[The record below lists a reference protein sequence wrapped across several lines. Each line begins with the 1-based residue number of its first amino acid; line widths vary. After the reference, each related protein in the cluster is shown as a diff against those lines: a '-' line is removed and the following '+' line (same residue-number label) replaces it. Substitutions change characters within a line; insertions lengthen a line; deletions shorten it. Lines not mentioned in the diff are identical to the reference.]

1 MREGDLI
8 LSTRGGENEI
18 LLLVSFERRR
28 RIPAGDSGRCTK
40 RGLATVQALAPGEQI
55 KVALQNGGTIHG
67 KFQSASE
74 TDLVIARAAGQ
85 KPLTRENVR
94 SVSIKH
100 SHRGLHALIGAAI
113 GAGAGL
119 GLGASIDNDCTK
131 TSFVCTG
138 NRGKA
143 ILTPAFALIGAGI
156 GAALPSAGWQH
167 VYVK

>member
-8 LSTRGGENEI
+8 LRLGEGKMKFCFWSLSNVAVVF
-18 LLLVSFERRR
+18 LLVVVGVAQS
-28 RIPAGDSGRCTK
+28 GDW
-40 RGLATVQALAPGEQI
+40 ATVQALAPGEQI
-55 KVALQNGGTIHG
+55 KVALQNGDTIHG

-74 TDLVIARAAGQ
+74 TDLVVARAAGQ

-100 SHRGLHALIGAAI
+100 SHRGRHALIGAAI

-156 GAALPSAGWQH
+156 GAALPSGGWQH